1 MGGGGV
7 KIAIAL
13 VSFSLWAVSAIPLTA
28 FAQDKPDQPPRATT
42 EDCAVIAA
50 VGEDQLHWREK
61 SPDSAMY
68 ARSFGVD
75 CDFKSMGI
83 KDFDIPA
90 LGSGRYPVFSGLRFS
105 FSRPIYS
112 RDFITATIFYS
123 FFANDGQHPSPFF
136 SGYRCTAKRVGNNL
150 WTATCKLSAIT

>member
-7 KIAIAL
+7 KIATTLA
-13 VSFSLWAVSAIPLTA
+13 SFSLWAFSAIPLAA
-28 FAQDKPDQPPRATT
+28 FAQDMPNQPLATG

-50 VGEDQLHWREK
+50 VGEDRLHWREK

-75 CDFKSMGI
+75 CDFKNMGI

-90 LGSGRYPVFSGLRFS
+90 VGPGRYPVFSGLRFS
-105 FSRPIYS
+105 FSRPTYS
-112 RDFITATIFYS
+112 TDYLTATIFYS

-136 SGYRCTAKRVGNNL
+136 SGYRCTAKRAGNDL
-150 WTATCKLSAIT
+150 WTATCKLGVIT

>member
-1 MGGGGV
+1 MGGGSV

-13 VSFSLWAVSAIPLTA
+13 VNFSLWAGSAIPLAA
-28 FAQDKPDQPPRATT
+28 FAQDKPDQPPRATA

-50 VGEDQLHWREK
+50 VGEGQLHWREK

-105 FSRPIYS
+105 FSRPHLFEGFHHSHHIL
-112 RDFITATIFYS
+112 FIFRKRWTTPVAL
-123 FFANDGQHPSPFF
+123 FFGIPVY
-136 SGYRCTAKRVGNNL
+136 G
-150 WTATCKLSAIT
+150 